1 MIAFRVLLFLF
12 TASVL
17 TGCYTLGDARPSMMR
32 GISSLAV
39 PVSANRTLEPNV
51 EDLLTDTI
59 TKELQTDGTYS
70 ITYNDRADA
79 IVYTT
84 LVETQRRA
92 SRSVRGNVI
101 AASEYVL
108 YTTVEYKVVEAVGG
122 KVLMT
127 GEILGQTS
135 FFVTADLQSDEAQAL
150 PLAFSDVAIKLASR
164 LSEGF

>member
-1 MIAFRVLLFLF
+1 M
-12 TASVL
+12 
-17 TGCYTLGDARPSMMR
+17 
-32 GISSLAV
+32 
-39 PVSANRTLEPNV
+39 
-51 EDLLTDTI
+51 
-59 TKELQTDGTYS
+59 
-70 ITYNDRADA
+70 
-79 IVYTT
+79 
-84 LVETQRRA
+84 
-92 SRSVRGNVI
+92 RGNVI